1 MAANDGFV
9 TAYPPGGGEKR
20 RVPKHYL
27 DNPAFGYKLPASA
40 RAQEPATPANTTVTE
55 PAKRA
60 NQKEVTG

>member
-1 MAANDGFV
+1 MANDGFV
-9 TAYPPGGGEKR
+9 TAAGPDGKKR

-27 DNPAFGYKLPASA
+27 LPPFNYKIPASQQV
-40 RAQEPATPANTTVTE
+40 QEPAAQANTTVTE